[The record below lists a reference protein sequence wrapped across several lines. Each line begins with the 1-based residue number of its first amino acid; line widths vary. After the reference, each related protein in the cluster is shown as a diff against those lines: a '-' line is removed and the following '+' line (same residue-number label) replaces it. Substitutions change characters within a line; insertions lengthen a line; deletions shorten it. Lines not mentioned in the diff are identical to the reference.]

1 MVFLSFLVP
10 SGAPEPHLYVEKT
23 LDSLN
28 VSWLELP
35 IMQTSGIITGYIIK
49 WMKSCEYLRL
59 MNLPEGYDCRR
70 VIPENTM
77 NFTKREV
84 GITPRSALVNDLDP
98 YTLYRFE
105 FCAKTLIGYGPC
117 SNITYRTDETSEFL
131 YKFSRQISTRRFLYR
146 SA

>member
-1 MVFLSFLVP
+1 
-10 SGAPEPHLYVEKT
+10 
-23 LDSLN
+23 
-28 VSWLELP
+28 
-35 IMQTSGIITGYIIK
+35 MQTSGIITGYIIK

-84 GITPRSALVNDLDP
+84 GITPLSALVNDLDP

-105 FCAKTLIGYGPC
+105 FCARTLIGYGPC

-131 YKFSRQISTRRFLYR
+131 TNFLDRSPLEDFYINQLKPTLNFTTTR
-146 SA
+146 AQ